1 MHPRPDLH
9 APPTVALH
17 PVTAANRHRVS
28 SGAGARRQRERPL
41 HRVTG
46 RAAADPL
53 TATRRREKTPEL
65 LLCSAVLSIFTL
77 KKRWEQEWS
86 CIRNN
91 DVIYP
96 IQTTAVGGRM
106 GGAWPA
112 GNIPGDRHDVY
123 QKGHMLRL
131 GKKMRKGNF
140 ILLSGANLGWMGSTW
155 AAAKFGQ
162 NGCSGK
168 WNIHGKSIQQ
178 RFKRKSA

>member
-1 MHPRPDLH
+1 MPRQIMQMVCQKIREMHPVCLTRLAPKRFGGQTGSREKARSAPPTLVVSAAKKTRGRVTRRLALFRGWHFFAMHPRPDLH

-77 KKRWEQEWS
+77 KKR
-86 CIRNN
+86 
-91 DVIYP
+91 
-96 IQTTAVGGRM
+96 
-106 GGAWPA
+106 
-112 GNIPGDRHDVY
+112 
-123 QKGHMLRL
+123 
-131 GKKMRKGNF
+131 
-140 ILLSGANLGWMGSTW
+140 
-155 AAAKFGQ
+155 
-162 NGCSGK
+162 
-168 WNIHGKSIQQ
+168 
-178 RFKRKSA
+178 

>member
-1 MHPRPDLH
+1 MVCQKKKIREMHPVCLTRLAPKRFGGQTDREQGESEVIPADTRRFRCEKTRGRVTRRLALFRGWHFFAMHPRPDLH

-77 KKRWEQEWS
+77 KKR
-86 CIRNN
+86 
-91 DVIYP
+91 
-96 IQTTAVGGRM
+96 
-106 GGAWPA
+106 
-112 GNIPGDRHDVY
+112 
-123 QKGHMLRL
+123 
-131 GKKMRKGNF
+131 
-140 ILLSGANLGWMGSTW
+140 
-155 AAAKFGQ
+155 
-162 NGCSGK
+162 
-168 WNIHGKSIQQ
+168 
-178 RFKRKSA
+178 